1 MKILKTDF
9 PRVHKQLNYLDIQ
22 LRFLE
27 RKKTMKIAVINGN
40 ARHGSTW
47 HCMDLLKQEL
57 SRLGEIEVMEFTMPR
72 DMPHFCNG
80 CFSCFSNGESTCPHA
95 DHVSPIVTALEEA
108 DLVVLTSPVYAL
120 DVSGQ
125 LKAML
130 DHLCFMWLSHRPNP
144 KMFNKV
150 GLTLSTTAGAG
161 LSHTTK
167 TMQNSLKFW
176 GVKKR
181 FSLKEAV
188 SAMKWDEIPLKKQ
201 TKIKRDVEIMAK
213 KVTKTVNNIHQVP
226 SPLLRSFMFMVMKQM
241 MKKNTW
247 NPTDKNH
254 WESQG
259 WLSGNK
265 PF

>member
-1 MKILKTDF
+1 MKIT
-9 PRVHKQLNYLDIQ
+9 
-22 LRFLE
+22 
-27 RKKTMKIAVINGN
+27 VINGN

-57 SRLGEIEVMEFTMPR
+57 SRLGEIEVMEFTLPR

-80 CFSCFSNGESTCPHA
+80 CFSCFSKGEDTCPHA
-95 DHVSPIVTALEEA
+95 EHISPIVTALEEA
-108 DLVVLTSPVYAL
+108 DLVVLTSPVYGL

-125 LKAML
+125 LKAL
-130 DHLCFMWLSHRPNP
+130 FDHLCFMWLSHRPNP

-176 GVKKR
+176 GVKKQYA
-181 FSLKEAV
+181 LKEAV
-188 SAMKWDEIPLKKQ
+188 AAMNWEEIPLKKQ
-201 TKIKRDVEIMAK
+201 AEIKRDIEIMAK
-213 KVTKTVNNIHQVP
+213 KIVKAVNNIDQAP
-226 SPLLRSFMFMVMKQM
+226 APIFRSFMFMVMKQM
-241 MKKNTW
+241 MKKNNW
-247 NPTDKNH
+247 NKRDKNH
-254 WESQG
+254 WESHG
-259 WLSGNK
+259 WFTGNK

>member
-1 MKILKTDF
+1 MKIT
-9 PRVHKQLNYLDIQ
+9 
-22 LRFLE
+22 
-27 RKKTMKIAVINGN
+27 VINGN

-47 HCMDLLKQEL
+47 HCVDLLTQEL

-95 DHVSPIVTALEEA
+95 DHISPIVTALEEA
-108 DLVVLTSPVYAL
+108 DLIVLTSPVYGM
-120 DVSGQ
+120 DVTGQ

-144 KMFNKV
+144 KMFNRV

-176 GVKKR
+176 GVKKQ

-188 SAMKWDEIPLKKQ
+188 AAMKWEEVPLKKQ
-201 TKIKRDVEIMAK
+201 AMIKRDIEIMAK
-213 KVTKTVNNIHQVP
+213 KVTKTVNNIHQAP
-226 SPLLRSFMFMVMKQM
+226 SPIFRSFMFMVMKQM
-241 MKKNTW
+241 MKKNKW
-247 NPTDKNH
+247 NPTDKNY